1 MILDFFAVFY
11 FLFAVCFLFL
21 FRWSLFHPLETE
33 DCRICGFINLMV
45 TKMHACK
52 KYQELIAAHWFGDLS
67 HKENHT
73 LMVHVES
80 CDACREALELGAN
93 TLNTIGKPVT
103 PELPEHFWEGYW
115 LRLTQK
121 MDRNK
126 TPERRAWSVELPEF
140 LRAQWPPILRLS
152 AAAAIF
158 VAGIL
163 ISRIWWMPQQSTQ
176 IAEQPQPPANYKVI
190 PVDARTDDLL
200 SRSKVLLIGLNSLD
214 TESVKEKEFS
224 FAPQRKAS
232 KELLAETAELRKAA
246 GAKPDQQFVELMNQ
260 LEIVLLQIAH
270 LEAEHD
276 INAVELVQTSIARE
290 GLLLKIN
297 IEEMN
302 RQIIPASTDKSL

>member
-1 MILDFFAVFY
+1 
-11 FLFAVCFLFL
+11 
-21 FRWSLFHPLETE
+21 
-33 DCRICGFINLMV
+33 
-45 TKMHACK
+45 MHACK
-52 KYQELIAAHWFGDLS
+52 KYQKLIAAHWFDDLTP
-67 HKENHT
+67 KENHT
-73 LMVHVES
+73 LLVHVET

-93 TLNTIGKPVT
+93 TLNTIGKPAT

-115 LRLTQK
+115 LRLTQR
-121 MDRNK
+121 MDRSK
-126 TPERRAWSVELPEF
+126 TPERRAWSVELLEL
-140 LRAQWPPILRLS
+140 LRAQWSPILRLS

-163 ISRIWWMPQQSTQ
+163 ISRVWWMPQQTAQ
-176 IAEQPQPPANYKVI
+176 VAEQHPTTLHKII

-232 KELLAETAELRKAA
+232 KELLAETAELRKTA
-246 GAKPDQQFVELMNQ
+246 GAKADQQFVELMNQ
-260 LEIVLLQIAH
+260 LEIVLLQIAN

-276 INAVELVQTSIARE
+276 ISAVELVQSSIDRE

-297 IEEMN
+297 IEEMK
-302 RQIIPASTDKSL
+302 RQPIPPSTDKSL

>member
-1 MILDFFAVFY
+1 
-11 FLFAVCFLFL
+11 
-21 FRWSLFHPLETE
+21 
-33 DCRICGFINLMV
+33 
-45 TKMHACK
+45 MHACK
-52 KYQELIAAHWFGDLS
+52 KYQELIAAHWFGDLTP
-67 HKENHT
+67 KEDHT

-103 PELPEHFWEGYW
+103 PELPEHFWEGFW

-121 MDRNK
+121 MDRDEVRGQPRWK
-126 TPERRAWSVELPEF
+126 EVALDL
-140 LRAQWPPILRLS
+140 LRAQWSPILRLS
-152 AAAAIF
+152 AAVAIF
-158 VAGIL
+158 VAGVL
-163 ISRIWWMPQQSTQ
+163 ISRMWWIPQQTTQ
-176 IAEQPQPPANYKVI
+176 IAEQPPTRYKAV

-232 KELLAETAELRKAA
+232 KELLAETAKLRKSV
-246 GAKPDQQFVELMNQ
+246 GAKADQQFVELMNQ

-302 RQIIPASTDKSL
+302 RQIIPANTDKSL

>member
-1 MILDFFAVFY
+1 
-11 FLFAVCFLFL
+11 
-21 FRWSLFHPLETE
+21 
-33 DCRICGFINLMV
+33 MV

-52 KYQELIAAHWFGDLS
+52 KYQEMIAAHWFGDLTP
-67 HKENHT
+67 KEDHT

-93 TLNTIGKPVT
+93 TLSTIGKPVT
-103 PELPEHFWEGYW
+103 PELPEHFWDGYW

-126 TPERRAWSVELPEF
+126 TSERRAWSVELPEF
-140 LRAQWPPILRLS
+140 LRAQWSPILRLS
-152 AAAAIF
+152 AAAAVF

-163 ISRIWWMPQQSTQ
+163 ISRVWWMPQQATQ
-176 IAEQPQPPANYKVI
+176 VAELPQPSPNYKVV

-232 KELLAETAELRKAA
+232 KELLAETAELRKSA
-246 GAKPDQQFVELMNQ
+246 GTNADQQFVELMNQ

-276 INAVELVQTSIARE
+276 INAVELVQTSIDRE

-297 IEEMN
+297 IEEMK

>member
-1 MILDFFAVFY
+1 
-11 FLFAVCFLFL
+11 
-21 FRWSLFHPLETE
+21 
-33 DCRICGFINLMV
+33 
-45 TKMHACK
+45 MHACK
-52 KYQELIAAHWFGDLS
+52 KYQELIAAHWFGDLTP
-67 HKENHT
+67 KEDHT
-73 LMVHVES
+73 LMVHVEG

-121 MDRNK
+121 MGRDEVRGQSRWK
-126 TPERRAWSVELPEF
+126 EVVLDF

-158 VAGIL
+158 IAGIL
-163 ISRIWWMPQQSTQ
+163 ISRVWWMPQQTTQ
-176 IAEQPQPPANYKVI
+176 IAEQAPPTRYKVT

-214 TESVKEKEFS
+214 TKSVQEKEFS

-232 KELLAETAELRKAA
+232 KELLAETAELRKNA
-246 GAKPDQQFVELMNQ
+246 GTKADQQFVELMNQ

-276 INAVELVQTSIARE
+276 INAVELVQSSIDRE